1 MEQSLLRLQQLLV
14 QLADDA
20 KQADLANKNNKA
32 HYYLHDQPLFDEKLF
47 PIASASYKVYVSYAQ
62 KRLAHLQ
69 KLLSSNKSEVAEM
82 MLQDL
87 EEQVMALITAIKSNE
102 NRHHDGDYRLDRRN
116 RLNKLK
122 GKQKQQSTVH
132 QKAAA
137 KVILPSQQ
145 LYQKL
150 SEYHGF
156 ERRLLDMVQEKQDNL
171 NRCKANSQNSK
182 DTQQQLLALHQ
193 RLGRCRKAISDVEK
207 QIEDSEKSR

>member
-1 MEQSLLRLQQLLV
+1 MKQSLLRLQQLLM

-47 PIASASYKVYVSYAQ
+47 PIASSSYNVYVSYTQ

-69 KLLSSNKSEVAEM
+69 KLLNSNKAEVANM
-82 MLQDL
+82 MFQGL
-87 EEQVMALITAIKSNE
+87 EEQVMALINAIKSND

-122 GKQKQQSTVH
+122 DKHKQPSAAH
-132 QKAAA
+132 RKAAT
-137 KVILPSQQ
+137 KIILPSQQ

-171 NRCKANSQNSK
+171 NRCKADSQNSK
-182 DTQQQLLALHQ
+182 DIQQQLLALHQ
-193 RLGRCRKAISDVEK
+193 RLGRCRKAISEVEK
-207 QIEDSEKSR
+207 QIEDSETSR